1 MKKSARDY
9 YCLAT
14 IFAAVFS
21 ANAYS
26 VALPQAPNNSFVPNG
41 SANDANIQFQ
51 DQIHIQNMQHQ
62 LLTSPCQSGQ
72 WSQCNPDAVAAKQ
85 SISHTRKIKK

>member
-72 WSQCNPDAVAAKQ
+72 WNQCNPDAVATKQ
-85 SISHTRKIKK
+85 SISHKRKIKK